1 LEERSL
7 NGERNPGVID
17 RALLLFTD
25 VKAGEGANVLI
36 LAVNVFLLLT
46 AYYILKPLRDGLI
59 LGEEGPEFA
68 AYMSAA
74 MAFVLIPVIAV
85 YGKMA
90 DRLPRRRLISAVT
103 VFFAACCGVFFL
115 AGQGGLEIGIAFYI
129 WIGIFNVMI
138 LAQFWGFANDLYTN
152 EEGERLFPIVQ
163 VGAAVGGIVG
173 AATVGRM
180 IEPLGLY
187 LPMLLAG
194 ALLVLSL
201 LLTSWGDRRE
211 RLRTEAAVPLKLSTA
226 TSPAATGEFRM
237 DTGEFK
243 NLREALKE
251 ALEREASG
259 EVLGKE
265 VPDKPVE
272 PEIES
277 GSGAFALVMGTKYLL
292 MIAILILMLNW
303 VNTNGENLLK
313 FLVTAAA
320 ETRIAEGASGGLDV
334 KEWSG
339 AFYARFYFWVNV
351 ATLVT
356 QLFLVSRIIKY
367 FGVHVAI
374 MILPVIALGAYG
386 LIAALPV
393 LSYARWA
400 KTAENSTD
408 YSLQSTVQQALF
420 LPTTREQK
428 YKAKQVTDAFS
439 KRLGDTLAALTVFV
453 SVTFLGTSIRFF
465 AVLNIVLV
473 LIWLAVAYRIGR
485 EYRELVRTGRP
496 PV

>member
-1 LEERSL
+1 
-7 NGERNPGVID
+7 
-17 RALLLFTD
+17 
-25 VKAGEGANVLI
+25 
-36 LAVNVFLLLT
+36 
-46 AYYILKPLRDGLI
+46 
-59 LGEEGPEFA
+59 
-68 AYMSAA
+68 
-74 MAFVLIPVIAV
+74 
-85 YGKMA
+85 
-90 DRLPRRRLISAVT
+90 
-103 VFFAACCGVFFL
+103 
-115 AGQGGLEIGIAFYI
+115 
-129 WIGIFNVMI
+129 
-138 LAQFWGFANDLYTN
+138 
-152 EEGERLFPIVQ
+152 
-163 VGAAVGGIVG
+163 
-173 AATVGRM
+173 
-180 IEPLGLY
+180 
-187 LPMLLAG
+187 
-194 ALLVLSL
+194 
-201 LLTSWGDRRE
+201 
-211 RLRTEAAVPLKLSTA
+211 
-226 TSPAATGEFRM
+226 
-237 DTGEFK
+237 
-243 NLREALKE
+243 
-251 ALEREASG
+251 
-259 EVLGKE
+259 
-265 VPDKPVE
+265 
-272 PEIES
+272 
-277 GSGAFALVMGTKYLL
+277 

-367 FGVHVAI
+367 LGIHVAI

-386 LIAALPV
+386 LIAAIPV

-453 SVTFLGTSIRFF
+453 SVTFLGTNIRFF
-465 AVLNIVLV
+465 AVLNIALV